1 MSEDIERY
9 LTGERKFDVWVSDTE
24 FQCDRCSHVIP
35 SRFGARTA
43 NGTLV
48 CEGCLD
54 LIGSVAI
61 VRRIRRQ
68 PIRHL
73 RRLS

>member
-1 MSEDIERY
+1 MSENIERY

-24 FQCDRCSHVIP
+24 FQCNRCSHVIP
-35 SRFGARTA
+35 EGFGARTA

-54 LIGSVAI
+54 LIGNVA
-61 VRRIRRQ
+61 VVWRSGRPPMRR
-68 PIRHL
+68 L